1 MLANNSKRIR
11 HRKLTRGLYSG
22 SDWRVRFEQNRC
34 SSSGQNI
41 EATKYHAKA
50 DQKNDSLLSSSARS
64 TRIKRKKGAGGRG
77 ARGKE
82 TESDVEGEMGMGGRG
97 REEKESNASGI
108 EFEKTWT
115 GRRNEA
121 SNRLVCFHLDH
132 PHLRNGN

>member
-64 TRIKRKKGAGGRG
+64 TRIKRKKEAGGRG

-82 TESDVEGEMGMGGRG
+82 TESDVEGEMGMGGGERG
-97 REEKESNASGI
+97 KRVKRFGNRIRKNVDREKKRGVESPSLLSPRPPT
-108 EFEKTWT
+108 FT
-115 GRRNEA
+115 
-121 SNRLVCFHLDH
+121 
-132 PHLRNGN
+132 